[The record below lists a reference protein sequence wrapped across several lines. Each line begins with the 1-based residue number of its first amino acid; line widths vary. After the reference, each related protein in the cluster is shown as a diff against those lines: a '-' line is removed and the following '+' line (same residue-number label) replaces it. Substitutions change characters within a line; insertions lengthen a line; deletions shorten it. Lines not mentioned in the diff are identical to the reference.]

1 MPRAFKRL
9 AKTLWWVV
17 VVVVVVVRTPTPNYL
32 RLASPDRGKYCRGV
46 HSLRAPAARS
56 GATQSRH
63 EATRSVSSVMG
74 LAMRLTH
81 ENRRKL
87 GATVVAAVLMALGPV
102 LVTQSKVDGEYE
114 YSVPVCNLLAEI
126 MKLCISA
133 TFLAVS
139 HGLCREPSAEPPAPQ
154 HGRMCPWPRSGSART
169 QRSRRPPDWAGLPH
183 G

>member
-1 MPRAFKRL
+1 
-9 AKTLWWVV
+9 
-17 VVVVVVVRTPTPNYL
+17 
-32 RLASPDRGKYCRGV
+32 
-46 HSLRAPAARS
+46 
-56 GATQSRH
+56 
-63 EATRSVSSVMG
+63 MG

-87 GATVVAAVLMALGPV
+87 GATVIAAVLMALGPV
-102 LVTQSKVDGEYE
+102 LMTQSKVDGEYP

-126 MKLCISA
+126 TKLCISA

-154 HGRMCPWPRSGSART
+154 HGHTCPWPRSGSART
-169 QRSRRPPDWAGLPH
+169 QRSRRPPAWARLPH